1 VVALVNARKL
11 AQSGWKAVLQ
21 SIAVFLL
28 TMGADRIKSGDYLIG
43 GAVVVIGF
51 VLFLVA
57 NYN

>member
-1 VVALVNARKL
+1 LVNARKL